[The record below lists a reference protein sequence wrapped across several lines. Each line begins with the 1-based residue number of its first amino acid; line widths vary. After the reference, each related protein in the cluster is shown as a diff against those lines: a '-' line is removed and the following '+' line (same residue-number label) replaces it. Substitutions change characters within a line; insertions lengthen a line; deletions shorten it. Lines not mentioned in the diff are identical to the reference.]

1 VSATLILAIVLV
13 WVVVLL
19 HLAVTL
25 ALVRRVNHLNR
36 LLGRDVSG
44 PEPGRDAP
52 AFEAPDTE
60 GVPVSLASFR
70 GRALALVFAS
80 PHCEGCVDLPAFLAH
95 LGTDPETA
103 AVEPI
108 LVCFGSEEEARSL
121 LGDVT
126 EPPRTLVAPRA
137 TNPFHDRYGIRGTPS
152 YCLIDPSGTVASSGL
167 LRRDTFRAEVAF
179 LAERAGGNAPR
190 EEVTAP
196 ETRIA

>member
-1 VSATLILAIVLV
+1 LSTTLILAVVLV

-36 LLGRDVSG
+36 LLARDVSG
-44 PEPGRDAP
+44 PEPGRAAP
-52 AFEAPDTE
+52 DFEAPDTE
-60 GVPVSLASFR
+60 GVPVELADFL
-70 GRALALVFAS
+70 GRPLALVFAS
-80 PHCEGCVDLPAFLAH
+80 PHCEGCLDLPAFLAH
-95 LGTDPETA
+95 LAADPETA
-103 AVEPI
+103 AVEPV
-108 LVCFGSEEEARSL
+108 LVSLGSEEETREL
-121 LGDVT
+121 LGDVA

-152 YCLIDPSGTVASSGL
+152 YCLIDHSGKVASSGL
-167 LRRDTFRAEVAF
+167 LRRDTFRTEVAF

-190 EEVTAP
+190 EEVIAP